1 MVSFAFHS
9 LFAAPSFSLRFF
21 CHSHWFSLCT
31 DETGSQDLSLSPIS
45 PSPAHRRLH
54 LRVPQSPPC
63 IKVELRLAK
72 TLPSTSKMDSTAQQH
87 VDLIKGTLQIEL
99 VFFLSCRRNNGG
111 SQILLLNPPQRPP
124 QWVSSTATIT
134 HPCIHVDVVFLTFTV
149 CPWTGSDAFPQP
161 SI

>member
-21 CHSHWFSLCT
+21 CRSHSFSLCT

-63 IKVELRLAK
+63 IKVELCLAK
-72 TLPSTSKMDSTAQQH
+72 TLPSTSKRDSTARQH

-161 SI
+161 SV